1 MKLEVGKFVRN
12 KDGTIG
18 KIIAIDLAKP
28 RQEKYPNHP
37 SKRWWRDKILISCY
51 KGWRTTQ
58 NIIKASYNIINLI
71 EVGDYLNGF
80 RVNKIERYKTN
91 TIIKIGNSTF
101 NVLENEE
108 IYTPSND
115 NNNGYEKIEKLK
127 SVVTKEQMEQMAY
140 KVGE

>member
-51 KGWRTTQ
+51 KGWITTQ
-58 NIIKASYNIINLI
+58 NIIKASYDIINIL
-71 EVGDYLNGF
+71 EEGDYVNGQEVYYDEELDF
-80 RVNKIERYKTN
+80 LYVQSFDADGEFYQ
-91 TIIKIGNSTF
+91 
-101 NVLENEE
+101 EN
-108 IYTPSND
+108 IAKQSFID
-115 NNNGYEKIEKLK
+115 NIK
-127 SVVTKEQMEQMAY
+127 SVITHEQMEQMAY
-140 KVGE
+140 KVEE